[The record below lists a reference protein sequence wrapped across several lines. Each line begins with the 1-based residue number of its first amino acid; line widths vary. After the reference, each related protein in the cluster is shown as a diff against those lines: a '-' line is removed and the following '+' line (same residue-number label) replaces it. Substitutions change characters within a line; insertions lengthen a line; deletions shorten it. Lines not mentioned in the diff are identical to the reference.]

1 LSALFLLI
9 GFTINRIIDKKVE
22 DILKQIDFSDE
33 QAKNMIWSNCSYS
46 SFWYPNPKDLKNIAA
61 GERAGIVN
69 SVGNYV
75 KEFTKSEDFKKHY
88 SELRESKKPQEPEKP
103 KTMDQMKDEQRKSI
117 KQGIASM
124 KESKS
129 KMPKDQ
135 QSMFDETIK
144 MYEQQ
149 LKDLMIQTTLCS
161 AKKWKAI

>member
-1 LSALFLLI
+1 MKKIILLIPALFLLI

-75 KEFTKSEDFKKHY
+75 KEFT
-88 SELRESKKPQEPEKP
+88 
-103 KTMDQMKDEQRKSI
+103 
-117 KQGIASM
+117 
-124 KESKS
+124 
-129 KMPKDQ
+129 
-135 QSMFDETIK
+135 
-144 MYEQQ
+144 
-149 LKDLMIQTTLCS
+149 
-161 AKKWKAI
+161 